1 MAIIRF
7 RAGPLPPRAPLLR
20 GSIISTAWVFRQT
33 AKIPSFGRDFHFTLH
48 HYTAGLSAFP
58 NEVNRR
64 PKRFTKTPVKSA
76 ATSVPS
82 RTSSISPHRINDS
95 ATASATQHASK
106 AILTLPKALPVLS
119 DTAFTRRLPPRVRL
133 AVSGAAVCSAL
144 EARET
149 LWFPPQP
156 RYRAAEE
163 TVRLRTQRRGADP
176 RH

>member
-7 RAGPLPPRAPLLR
+7 RAGSLPPRAPLLR

-119 DTAFTRRLPPRVRL
+119 DTAFHASL
-133 AVSGAAVCSAL
+133 AAAGALGCVLTGAAGFADGAGSAEGLTVSGAAV
-144 EARET
+144 
-149 LWFPPQP
+149 
-156 RYRAAEE
+156 
-163 TVRLRTQRRGADP
+163 
-176 RH
+176 